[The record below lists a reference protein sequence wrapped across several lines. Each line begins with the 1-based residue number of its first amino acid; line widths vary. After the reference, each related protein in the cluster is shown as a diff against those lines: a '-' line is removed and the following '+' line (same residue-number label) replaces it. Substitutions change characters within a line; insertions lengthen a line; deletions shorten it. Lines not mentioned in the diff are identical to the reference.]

1 MSTLAALR
9 RQAGVEIRLTLR
21 RFGEALNPLVFFAAT
36 VALFPMGLSPEPER
50 MAGYAAG
57 VLWVATL
64 LAVLFAQARQF
75 RAEAYNGVLEQ
86 LALSPQPL
94 WLLLGAKLTVQW
106 LVLVGPLLILA
117 PACAYALNLPAQ
129 GIPTLLLGLALAT
142 PTMVMLGSV
151 GAALTV
157 HAHQGGALL
166 TVLVLPMLGAGAH
179 IRRPRHGFC
188 GQRHLAGRGAAVA
201 GHARGVERDAGSV
214 CRGLFIKNQLGLVTN
229 QWLKRKS

>member
-1 MSTLAALR
+1 M
-9 RQAGVEIRLTLR
+9 EWRLTVR

-36 VALFPMGLSPEPER
+36 VALFPLGLSPEPER

-86 LALSPQPL
+86 LALSPHPL
-94 WLLLGAKLTVQW
+94 WLLVAAKLLVQW
-106 LVLVGPLLILA
+106 LVLIAPLLVLA
-117 PACAYALNLPAQ
+117 PAAAYALNFPGQ
-129 GIPTLLLGLALAT
+129 GVSTLMVALALAT
-142 PTMVMLGSV
+142 PTMLVLGSV

-166 TVLVLPMLGAGAH
+166 TVLVLPMLVPVLIFGARATD
-179 IRRPRHGFC
+179 R
-188 GQRHLAGRGAAVA
+188 AASGAAGDGALLWLAMLAVLSVSLGPFAVA
-201 GHARGVERDAGSV
+201 FALRSNLE
-214 CRGLFIKNQLGLVTN
+214 
-229 QWLKRKS
+229 

>member
-1 MSTLAALR
+1 MSTLAALG
-9 RQAGVEIRLTLR
+9 RQARVELRLTVR

-57 VLWVATL
+57 VVWVAAL
-64 LAVLFAQARQF
+64 LAVVFAQARQF

-94 WLLLGAKLTVQW
+94 WLLLAAKLLVQW
-106 LVLVGPLLILA
+106 LVLIVPLLVLA
-117 PACAYALNLPAQ
+117 PAAAYALNLPSG
-129 GIPTLLLGLALAT
+129 GIGTLLVTLTLAT
-142 PTMVMLGSV
+142 PTMVMLGSI

-166 TVLVLPMLGAGAH
+166 TVLVLPMLVPVLIFGARATDFAACGLALDGAVLW
-179 IRRPRHGFC
+179 
-188 GQRHLAGRGAAVA
+188 LAMLAVLSVTLGPFAVA
-201 GHARGVERDAGSV
+201 FALR
-214 CRGLFIKNQLGLVTN
+214 TN
-229 QWLKRKS
+229 LD

>member
-1 MSTLAALR
+1 MSTWAAMQ
-9 RQAGVEIRLTLR
+9 RQATVEVRLTVR

-36 VALFPMGLSPEPER
+36 VALFPLGLSPEPER

-86 LALSPQPL
+86 LALSPHPL
-94 WLLLGAKLTVQW
+94 WLLVAAKLLVQW
-106 LVLVGPLLILA
+106 LVLVVPLLLLA
-117 PACAYALNLPAQ
+117 PACAYALNFPAM
-129 GIPTLLLGLALAT
+129 GVSTLMATLALAT
-142 PTMVMLGSV
+142 PTMLILGSV

-166 TVLVLPMLGAGAH
+166 TVLVMPMLVPVLIFGARATDFAANGVAPDGAVLW
-179 IRRPRHGFC
+179 
-188 GQRHLAGRGAAVA
+188 LAVLAVLSVSLGPFAVA
-201 GHARGVERDAGSV
+201 FALR
-214 CRGLFIKNQLGLVTN
+214 TN
-229 QWLKRKS
+229 LD

>member
-1 MSTLAALR
+1 MNTAAVLR
-9 RQAGVEIRLTLR
+9 RQALVEWRLTVR

-57 VLWVATL
+57 VLWVAAL

-94 WLLLGAKLTVQW
+94 WLTLSAKLVVQW
-106 LVLVGPLLILA
+106 VILIGPLLVLA

-129 GIPTLLLGLALAT
+129 GVGTLMLALTLAT
-142 PTMVMLGSV
+142 PTMIVLGSV

-166 TVLVLPMLGAGAH
+166 TVLVLPMLVPVLIFGARATDIAASGQAADGALLW
-179 IRRPRHGFC
+179 
-188 GQRHLAGRGAAVA
+188 LAMLAVL
-201 GHARGVERDAGSV
+201 SV
-214 CRGLFIKNQLGLVTN
+214 TLGPFAIAFSLRTN
-229 QWLKRKS
+229 LD

>member
-9 RQAGVEIRLTLR
+9 RQADVEIRLTVR

-86 LALSPQPL
+86 IGTEPASAMAVARRQTHGTVA
-94 WLLLGAKLTVQW
+94 GAGGAADAAGAGLRVR
-106 LVLVGPLLILA
+106 A
-117 PACAYALNLPAQ
+117 EPAAAGHSDAAAGTGARDPDHGDAW
-129 GIPTLLLGLALAT
+129 AA
-142 PTMVMLGSV
+142 S

-166 TVLVLPMLGAGAH
+166 TVLVLPMLVPVLIFGARATEFAANGTSPDGALLWL
-179 IRRPRHGFC
+179 GM
-188 GQRHLAGRGAAVA
+188 LAVPSVTLGPFAVA
-201 GHARGVERDAGSV
+201 FALR
-214 CRGLFIKNQLGLVTN
+214 TN
-229 QWLKRKS
+229 LD

>member
-86 LALSPQPL
+86 LALSAQPL

-117 PACAYALNLPAQ
+117 PACAYALNMPAQ

-166 TVLVLPMLGAGAH
+166 TVLVLPMLVPVLIFGARATDFAANGTSPDGALLW
-179 IRRPRHGFC
+179 
-188 GQRHLAGRGAAVA
+188 LAMLAVLSVTLGPFAVA
-201 GHARGVERDAGSV
+201 FSLR
-214 CRGLFIKNQLGLVTN
+214 TN
-229 QWLKRKS
+229 LD

>member
-1 MSTLAALR
+1 MNTLACLKCQAL
-9 RQAGVEIRLTLR
+9 VEWRLTVR

-36 VALFPMGLSPEPER
+36 VALFPLGLSPEPDR

-86 LALSPQPL
+86 LALSPHPL
-94 WLLLGAKLTVQW
+94 WLLIGAKLLVQW
-106 LVLVGPLLILA
+106 LVLVLPLLLLA
-117 PACAYALNLPAQ
+117 PAAAYALNFPAQ
-129 GIPTLLLGLALAT
+129 GVSTLVTALALAT
-142 PTMVMLGSV
+142 PTMLMLGSV

-166 TVLVLPMLGAGAH
+166 TVLVLPMLVPVLIFGARATDMAASGTANDGALLWL
-179 IRRPRHGFC
+179 GM
-188 GQRHLAGRGAAVA
+188 LAVLSVTLGPFAVA
-201 GHARGVERDAGSV
+201 FALRSNLD
-214 CRGLFIKNQLGLVTN
+214 
-229 QWLKRKS
+229 

>member
-1 MSTLAALR
+1 MNTVAALR
-9 RQAGVEIRLTLR
+9 RQAGVEMRLTVR

-117 PACAYALNLPAQ
+117 PACAYALNLSAQ
-129 GIPTLLLGLALAT
+129 GIPTLLIGLALAT

-166 TVLVLPMLGAGAH
+166 TVLVLPMLVPVLIFGARATDFAARGLSSDGALLW
-179 IRRPRHGFC
+179 
-188 GQRHLAGRGAAVA
+188 LAMLAVLSVTLGPFAVA
-201 GHARGVERDAGSV
+201 FSLR
-214 CRGLFIKNQLGLVTN
+214 TN
-229 QWLKRKS
+229 LD